1 MSAYHRVTPHLAHR
15 EKIYQFPNPFRVV
28 LYGPDISLEG
38 TRLDD
43 LADGVEYVVLPV
55 AKEPDNQEDW
65 DVIRPAFDLV
75 ESNPSWQLWRR
86 ADRPLPSLPD

>member
-1 MSAYHRVTPHLAHR
+1 VTPHLAHR

-43 LADGVEYVVLPV
+43 LAEEVEYVVLPV
-55 AKEPDNQEDW
+55 TKEPDNEADW
-65 DVIRPAFDLV
+65 QTIRPAFDLV
-75 ESNPSWQLWRR
+75 ESNASWELWHR
-86 ADRPLPSLPD
+86 ADRPLPPLDTSE